1 MALLRV
7 SSYRKLFEE
16 ERWSQAAGRCGVQ
29 ASFTA
34 RGGVSVRECPELD
47 FAAARALNKEGVA
60 RFVYERSVI
69 AALNDRLAG
78 LIDVVRCLEEE
89 NESLEAEIIELEER
103 LGSEQMSTTTVSIS
117 GPVDYSLEAVIERL
131 QKEKEEIL
139 CNTEELKGELRRLQ
153 MKYDQVVEHKRL
165 IQQERED
172 VSVEVDAITTDC
184 LALRE
189 QVAIYEEQL
198 AAMERQHETRLEKL
212 CEPRTPDEGS
222 PTVSLQFPS
231 FDITPAI
238 MGIKEYYG
246 TLVESLK
253 FEFRASSAA
262 AIDAAGKEK
271 EEQLAELTGGKVKD
285 ISKET
290 DVNVLKNLI
299 AELQK
304 EVAELEKRGD
314 ELEAEIEA
322 RKAKYL
328 EEIEKLEVHTFT
340 VYILLQQFSVSH
352 HCAVYV
358 QNYICQLEEEE
369 ADLQFQMKDQSGDY
383 EELLNQKMNLDI
395 EIAAYRGLVEEE
407 EERLSCL

>member
-16 ERWSQAAGRCGVQ
+16 EQWSQAAGRCGVQ
-29 ASFTA
+29 ARSAA
-34 RGGVSVRECPELD
+34 RGRVSVSECPELD

-60 RFVYERSVI
+60 RFVSERSVI

-78 LIDVVRCLEEE
+78 LINVVRSLEEE

-103 LGSEQMSTTTVSIS
+103 LESEQITTVSIS
-117 GPVDYSLEAVIERL
+117 SPADYSLEAVMERL
-131 QKEKEEIL
+131 RKEKEEIL
-139 CNTEELKGELRRLQ
+139 CNTEELKGELWRLQ
-153 MKYDQVVEHKRL
+153 MKYDQVVEHKTL
-165 IQQERED
+165 ILQERED
-172 VSVEVDAITTDC
+172 VSLEVDVITTDC
-184 LALRE
+184 LAFRE

-198 AAMERQHETRLEKL
+198 AALERQHQTRLEKL
-212 CEPRTPDEGS
+212 CEPRPLDEGS
-222 PTVSLQFPS
+222 PAVSLQFPA

-238 MGIKEYYG
+238 MDIKEYYSE
-246 TLVESLK
+246 LAESLT
-253 FEFRASSAA
+253 FESAS
-262 AIDAAGKEK
+262 AIDAAGKGK
-271 EEQLAELTGGKVKD
+271 EEQLAKLTGGKVKD

-299 AELQK
+299 ADLQK
-304 EVAELEKRGD
+304 EVAELEKRED

-322 RKAKYL
+322 KKAKYL
-328 EEIEKLEVHTFT
+328 EEIEELE
-340 VYILLQQFSVSH
+340 
-352 HCAVYV
+352 
-358 QNYICQLEEEE
+358 NYICQLEEEE

-407 EERLSCL
+407 VERLSCL

>member
-328 EEIEKLEVHTFT
+328 EEIEKLE
-340 VYILLQQFSVSH
+340 
-352 HCAVYV
+352 
-358 QNYICQLEEEE
+358 NYICQLEEEE

>member
-16 ERWSQAAGRCGVQ
+16 EQWSQAAGRCGVQ
-29 ASFTA
+29 ARSAA
-34 RGGVSVRECPELD
+34 RGRVPVSECPELD

-60 RFVYERSVI
+60 RFVSERSVI

-78 LIDVVRCLEEE
+78 LINVVWSLEEE

-103 LGSEQMSTTTVSIS
+103 LESEQITTTTTVSIS
-117 GPVDYSLEAVIERL
+117 SPADYSLEAVIERL
-131 QKEKEEIL
+131 RKEKEEIL
-139 CNTEELKGELRRLQ
+139 CNTEELKGELRCLQ
-153 MKYDQVVEHKRL
+153 MKYDQVVEHKTL
-165 IQQERED
+165 ILQERED
-172 VSVEVDAITTDC
+172 VSLEVDVITTDC

-198 AAMERQHETRLEKL
+198 AAMERQHQMRLENQS
-212 CEPRTPDEGS
+212 EPRPLDEGS
-222 PTVSLQFPS
+222 PAVSMQFPT

-238 MGIKEYYG
+238 MDIKEYYSE
-246 TLVESLK
+246 LAESLTVNYTP
-253 FEFRASSAA
+253 ESAA
-262 AIDAAGKEK
+262 AVDAAGKGK
-271 EEQLAELTGGKVKD
+271 EEQLAKLTGGKVKD

-304 EVAELEKRGD
+304 EVAELEKRED
-314 ELEAEIEA
+314 ELEAEIESK
-322 RKAKYL
+322 KAKYL
-328 EEIEKLEVHTFT
+328 EEIEELE
-340 VYILLQQFSVSH
+340 
-352 HCAVYV
+352 
-358 QNYICQLEEEE
+358 NYICQLEDEE

-395 EIAAYRGLVEEE
+395 EIAAYR
-407 EERLSCL
+407 